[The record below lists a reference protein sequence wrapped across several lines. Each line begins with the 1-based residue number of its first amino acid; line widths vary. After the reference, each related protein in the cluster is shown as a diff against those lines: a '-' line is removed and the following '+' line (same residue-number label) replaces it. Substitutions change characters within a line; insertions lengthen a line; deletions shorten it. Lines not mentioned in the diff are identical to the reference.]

1 MWKYEDVKNVQIIFY
16 EPNWRIRM
24 KLSLRR
30 TLVLKQFCSAKLRT
44 LKCPEASS
52 GSSSDTTG
60 DE

>member
-30 TLVLKQFCSAKLRT
+30 TLVGFVLCSAKFRT
-44 LKCPEASS
+44 LKWEQKPVTKNC
-52 GSSSDTTG
+52 
-60 DE
+60 